1 MGDRLGTQGA
11 VGILPSFFDINRYM
25 EGKYAYIHTFC
36 DINRLWTWTWAFG
49 LHFVISIVYGHGH
62 GLLAFIL

>member
-49 LHFVISIVYGHGH
+49 LHFVRYQSSMDMGMASRLG
-62 GLLAFIL
+62 